1 MLSNRLKSL
10 RTHRN
15 ITQSDLAKRIGVA
28 RTTYAMYEQGQ
39 REPDYDTLQKIADF
53 YEVSTDYLLGR
64 TDQSDNHYMKSL
76 ASKNENLSAYQ
87 QEVLDFFM
95 SREDLFFKDKPE
107 NILDA
112 LEQFE
117 IYYELYKKQ
126 QEKKK

>member
-53 YEVSTDYLLGR
+53 YDVSTDYLLGR
-64 TDQSDNHYMKSL
+64 TDQLENHYTKSL
-76 ASKNENLSAYQ
+76 ASENENLSAYQ
-87 QEVLDFFM
+87 QEVLEFFM

>member
-1 MLSNRLKSL
+1 MSL
-10 RTHRN
+10 GRKIKQLREREG
-15 ITQSDLAKRIGVA
+15 IQQKDFASKIGVSNVVLS
-28 RTTYAMYEQGQ
+28 RYESDE
-39 REPDYDTLQKIADF
+39 RKPDYDTLLKIADYF
-53 YEVSTDYLLGR
+53 EVSIDFLLDR
-64 TDQSDNHYMKSL
+64 ADRQKTTENI
-76 ASKNENLSAYQ
+76 NIENLSAYQ